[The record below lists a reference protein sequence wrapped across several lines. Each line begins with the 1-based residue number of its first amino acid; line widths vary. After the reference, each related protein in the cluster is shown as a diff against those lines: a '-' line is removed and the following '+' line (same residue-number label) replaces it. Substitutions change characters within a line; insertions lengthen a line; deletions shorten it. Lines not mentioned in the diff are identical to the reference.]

1 MGSPAARGFW
11 QQFCIIR
18 QVFPIFSED
27 IGGLT
32 LLQSDGNLTE
42 EEFAKAIDL
51 AMEGCLEVSKLQ
63 KEALMKKY
71 STE

>member
-1 MGSPAARGFW
+1 MYYVEVQKS
-11 QQFCIIR
+11 
-18 QVFPIFSED
+18 FPDVHSAWYEFSD
-27 IGGLT
+27 L
-32 LLQSDGNLTE
+32 
-42 EEFAKAIDL
+42 AKAIDL

>member
-1 MGSPAARGFW
+1 MKW
-11 QQFCIIR
+11 TVKNYNCNKDKIEDYDL
-18 QVFPIFSED
+18 FPYFEKF
-27 IGGLT
+27 
-32 LLQSDGNLTE
+32 LLEIKKKIETR